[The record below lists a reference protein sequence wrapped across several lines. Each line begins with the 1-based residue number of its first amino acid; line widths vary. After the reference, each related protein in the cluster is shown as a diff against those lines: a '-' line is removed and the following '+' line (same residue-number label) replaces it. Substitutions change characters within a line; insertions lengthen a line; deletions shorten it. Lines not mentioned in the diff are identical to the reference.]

1 VPKAIFVNEG
11 AIMTQRLLLTLLTV
25 AFTGADKPPAKSGID
40 KAIQGK
46 WKIERAFTETKE
58 GSGKDVDKFTVEI
71 TDSTLTI
78 NDGKTNHEAA
88 ITGEAA
94 KKTIDMVP
102 RDGRFMGQILKGMY
116 TLKGETLSLYF
127 AEPGGSRPSA
137 IPKVGEAGHFL
148 LVLKRKK

>member
-1 VPKAIFVNEG
+1 
-11 AIMTQRLLLTLLTV
+11 MTPRLLVTVLTLAL
-25 AFTGADKPPAKSGID
+25 TGADKPSAKSRID

-58 GSGKDVDKFTVEI
+58 ASGKDVDKFTVEI
-71 TDSTLTI
+71 TDATLTI
-78 NDGKTNHEAA
+78 SDGKSNHEAA
-88 ITGEAA
+88 VTGDAA

-102 RDGRFMGQILKGMY
+102 RDGRFMGQTLKGTY
-116 TLKGETLSLYF
+116 TLKGDTLSLYF

-137 IPKVGEAGHFL
+137 IAKAGEAGHFL